1 MDGSI
6 VLDDSRS
13 KLLLEIYRK
22 GTDPQLRLR
31 AHILLLL
38 SMGQSWVTISTV
50 LFCST
55 ATIARW
61 KSRYEQ
67 GGLEA
72 VLGPARRRGRRPQ
85 LWAGWA
91 TVMVRWVRN
100 LYPIDFGYVRSRW
113 CCATLALVLWDVHR
127 VNVCAET
134 VRRWLRQEQMVWR
147 RPRPVLDRKDPNY
160 RRKLRKIRLLLGN
173 LPAGEIA
180 VFQDE
185 VDINTNPKI
194 GCMWMPKGQ
203 QAEVPTPGDNTKR
216 YLAGSMDWRTG
227 RLVVTEGGRR
237 DAELFIA
244 HLDEL
249 RRRYR
254 AYRKI
259 HVICDNARFHQPQ
272 RCRKVQEYLRK
283 WAHRIQ
289 LHYLPKYA
297 PETNPI
303 ERVWWHLHN
312 EVTRNHRCFD
322 IGQLVQMV
330 MRWLEERAPFRI
342 EGHLYSLLSV
352 RRDSLSVFGGVI

>member
-6 VLDDSRS
+6 VLDDSPR
-13 KLLLEIYRK
+13 KVLLEIYRK

-38 SMGQSWVTISTV
+38 AVGQSWMTISSM

-61 KSRYEQ
+61 KNRYEQ

-72 VLGPARRRGRRPQ
+72 VLNPDRRPGRPAE
-85 LWAGWA
+85 LWTGW
-91 TVMVRWVRN
+91 VHVVVRWVRD
-100 LYPIDFGYVRSRW
+100 LYPLDFGYVRSRW

-134 VRRWLRQEQMVWR
+134 VRRWLRREQMVWR
-147 RPRPVLDRKDPNY
+147 RPRPVLERKDLD
-160 RRKLRKIRLLLGN
+160 RSRKLRVIRQLLGN
-173 LPAGEIA
+173 LAPGEIA
-180 VFQDE
+180 LFQDE

-194 GCMWMPKGQ
+194 GCMWMPRGE
-203 QAEVPTPGDNTKR
+203 QAEIPTPGDNVKR
-216 YLAGSMDWRTG
+216 YLSGSMDWRTG
-227 RLVVTEGGRR
+227 KLVVTEGKRR
-237 DAELFIA
+237 NADLFLA

-249 RRRYR
+249 RCRYR
-254 AYRKI
+254 AYHKI
-259 HVICDNARFHQPQ
+259 HVICDNARFHRPE

-283 WAHRIQ
+283 WAHRIE

-303 ERVWWHLHN
+303 ERVWWHLHD
-312 EVTRNHRCFD
+312 EITRNHGCFE
-322 IGQLVQMV
+322 ITELVRLV
-330 MRWLEERAPFRI
+330 MRWLDERAPFRI
-342 EGHLYSLLSV
+342 EGHVYELL
-352 RRDSLSVFGGVI
+352 DAA